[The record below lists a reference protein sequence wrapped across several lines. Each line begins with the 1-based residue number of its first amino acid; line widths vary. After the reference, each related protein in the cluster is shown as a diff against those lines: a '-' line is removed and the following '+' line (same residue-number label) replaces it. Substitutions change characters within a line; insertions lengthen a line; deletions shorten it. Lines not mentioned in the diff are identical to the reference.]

1 MHRNLFLGLVIVV
14 LFGALAVGNPFLP
27 CRSDRAMPR
36 DAAPVPVSS
45 VEAGFGAVAGHR
57 ASSGL
62 AGLRAGLPLA
72 TPVSLRAGGAA
83 ADASRMQESEAA
95 GAGELTLLPCPE
107 PALQSEVVAVKRG
120 FDGEP
125 VWLLRDGRRLRRA
138 GDAVDGLLHAG
149 PAPSPAPSPVTSP
162 AANSSR

>member
-27 CRSDRAMPR
+27 CRSDRGMPR
-36 DAAPVPVSS
+36 DAAPVMLSPVD
-45 VEAGFGAVAGHR
+45 ADFGAAAEHR

-83 ADASRMQESEAA
+83 A
-95 GAGELTLLPCPE
+95 
-107 PALQSEVVAVKRG
+107 
-120 FDGEP
+120 
-125 VWLLRDGRRLRRA
+125 
-138 GDAVDGLLHAG
+138 
-149 PAPSPAPSPVTSP
+149 
-162 AANSSR
+162 